1 MCIAIVHIKYNGAF
15 PLKIAFL
22 SLLSNTL
29 QINFKTTKH
38 RAIDE
43 KQLLSHKPM
52 VHEAPTYLSTWALL
66 LSLGNMVQ
74 LLILSGTSGEFTS
87 QGPNLYFLY

>member
-1 MCIAIVHIKYNGAF
+1 MCITIVHIKYNGAL

-43 KQLLSHKPM
+43 KQLL
-52 VHEAPTYLSTWALL
+52 
-66 LSLGNMVQ
+66 
-74 LLILSGTSGEFTS
+74 
-87 QGPNLYFLY
+87 